1 VLRAAAPRETC
12 TKQLVIAFLLML
24 LTVIT
29 SSSYLLACICL
40 QEELGAEGGS
50 EEYARRFC
58 GVVASFGDAH
68 WTQMSG
74 VAQQHLLLR
83 HVSAALCAASSAA
96 LDLPV
101 HGSAKGQL
109 TSSSTCC

>member
-1 VLRAAAPRETC
+1 LHHC
-12 TKQLVIAFLLML
+12 FFLP
-24 LTVIT
+24 V
-29 SSSYLLACICL
+29 SAVCFYL

-68 WTQMSG
+68 WCQMSG

-83 HVSAALCAASSAA
+83 HVSAAELRG
-96 LDLPV
+96 
-101 HGSAKGQL
+101 GSGLTLLQL
-109 TSSSTCC
+109 Y